1 MHSGAMV
8 PDGSIEGLRRMGAIL
23 ALLALVLL
31 TVLGQPAQARTV
43 LDVSAPAAI
52 EQSHAGDPDGGHHP
66 PGAHCANHC
75 AGHATGPA
83 SEPAIDQAP
92 PHTLRFAPA
101 EQIEPE
107 AVSARPPIR
116 PPAA

>member
-1 MHSGAMV
+1 
-8 PDGSIEGLRRMGAIL
+8 MGAIL

-31 TVLGQPAQARTV
+31 AALGQPTQARPL
-43 LDVSAPAAI
+43 LDVSASTAV

-66 PGAHCANHC
+66 PGAHCASHC

-83 SEPAIDQAP
+83 SEPAIATAP
-92 PHTLRFAPA
+92 PRALRFAPS